1 MTPGDLSGVTSR
13 TLVMVGDDGI
23 ITLEHTL
30 ALYRGISNSELAVV
44 PGTSHFLLQESRR
57 CATRSSSTS

>member
-1 MTPGDLSGVTSR
+1 
-13 TLVMVGDDGI
+13 MVGDDGI